1 MIEVPGSVAAGSR
14 TNLPSMP
21 PSPPRV
27 LDVERQR
34 EGESEVAMLWL
45 DRPDA
50 RNALGR
56 AFFGE
61 LPVVMAELSADR
73 DVRAVVIAA
82 RGRDFSVGLDLLELG
97 AILTG
102 DAAGDAAGDGAGDGR
117 GAGTPASPAAR
128 AAAMRRSILEM
139 QAAIGSVAACP
150 KPVVAAVHGYC
161 IGGGMDLVTACDVRL
176 ASADAVFSVRE
187 TRMAMV
193 ADLGTLQRLP
203 RIVGGGHAA
212 ELALTGKDVR
222 ADRAREIGL
231 VSEVYAGQE
240 ELLAAAS
247 STAREIAALSPLA
260 VQGTKAILS
269 ANDGR
274 TVAQGLEYVAAW
286 NAGMLA
292 SEDLAEAVRAFMEK
306 RPPRFTGG

>member
-1 MIEVPGSVAAGSR
+1 
-14 TNLPSMP
+14 MP
-21 PSPPRV
+21 PPYV
-27 LDVERQR
+27 LHVERDLGR
-34 EGESEVAMLWL
+34 DLERDLERDLGDEAERDLGTKVATLWL
-45 DRPDA
+45 DRADA

-82 RGRDFSVGLDLLELG
+82 RGRDFSVGLDLKELG
-97 AILTG
+97 ASFALGAGVDVEGYG
-102 DAAGDAAGDGAGDGR
+102 DAQGLAA
-117 GAGTPASPAAR
+117 PASPAAR
-128 AAAMRRSILEM
+128 TAAARRSILEM

-150 KPVVAAVHGYC
+150 KPVIAAVHGYC

-212 ELALTGKDVR
+212 ELALTGRDVG
-222 ADRAREIGL
+222 AGRAREIGL

-260 VQGTKAILS
+260 VQGTKAVLS

-274 TVAQGLEYVAAW
+274 TIAQGLEYVATW

-306 RPPRFTGG
+306 RPPRFAGS

>member
-34 EGESEVAMLWL
+34 EGEGEVAMLWL

-56 AFFGE
+56 DFFAE
-61 LPVVMAELSADR
+61 LPMVMAELSADR

-97 AILTG
+97 AILAG
-102 DAAGDAAGDGAGDGR
+102 DAAGDAASDAR

-128 AAAMRRSILEM
+128 AAAMRCSILEM
-139 QAAIGSVAACP
+139 QAAIGSVSACP

-231 VSEVYAGQE
+231 VVEVYPGQE
-240 ELLAAAS
+240 ELLAAAA
-247 STAREIAALSPLA
+247 STAHEIAALSPLA

-292 SEDLAEAVRAFMEK
+292 SEDLTEAVRAFMEK